1 MLEHIA
7 TYTIPCRLAD
17 SFLCGYIPQSLP
29 KDEREKLLEI
39 YWEVGKHWNGE
50 ISSGAFIAA
59 NDISDRAE
67 KCVEI
72 DVSTIK

>member
-1 MLEHIA
+1 MKYFK

-29 KDEREKLLEI
+29 KDERLKILEI
-39 YWEVGKHWNGE
+39 YWEAGKNWHGE

-72 DVSTIK
+72 DVSKIN